1 MQRTVPSFRLVSPPP
16 PPPRQLALFCARGQ
30 PQPSPI
36 DSEALRTPITHLL
49 ATAKV
54 PDRWIG
60 AFAAWLRDG
69 VMPPPDAVD
78 WLRRLA
84 HARRWQQALSC
95 LGSLGDTARP
105 VHERALHLLQ
115 YARAM
120 RQWPRRARKGIAAH
134 RSRRG
139 GFDIA
144 VLPPIPQTLRP
155 HAAALVAVGMEAVG
169 HVYEALAL
177 PVRCQR
183 QGSVRTIEVLRC
195 FRLHFDFMRRDIG
208 LQLMQAN
215 GWTEQ
220 RGATADLVEPI
231 PTDAWCAHHATLLHP
246 VLRQHLGDAWREP
259 ALAEAALHWLVT
271 LVRECAQRSGVLEH
285 VRSELRATYPVDRQ
299 VIADLRACSLA
310 RTGISCWRY
319 AWGWRHAA
327 VLRQRVSDAPRLA
340 PLWMLAMYCQLAH
353 LDDDYDRLK
362 AVAQQH
368 GVTESGWRL
377 LCHHSRQLC
386 APIERLSW
394 RQNREIHGLF
404 GYVRVLQQAQ
414 CTRPLPFDLAVALL
428 TGHWFTM
435 ELPCDLPIGF
445 VRGAIARR
453 AQYLIEGRA
462 STRFIEDEFVP
473 VLGWLVRAQP
483 VLDAR
488 QRHASWAWFLRR
500 YRTWDEHERRART
513 GRRWTHGL
521 DGLRWHGGDLVPLRD
536 SATLW
541 SEGERMRTCISCY
554 ETDCAQ
560 GSYVIYSVRPR
571 RAPHPVAHIGVRIDA
586 DGVATLDQV
595 RGFANCAVGPTVLA
609 CADEVVARHAA
620 ALLVAPRCSP
630 SPRTGRGQG

>member
-1 MQRTVPSFRLVSPPP
+1 MQRPVPSFRLVSPPP

-30 PQPSPI
+30 PQLSLTE
-36 DSEALRTPITHLL
+36 SEALRTPITHLL
-49 ATAKV
+49 AVAKV

-69 VMPPPDAVD
+69 MMPPPDAVD
-78 WLRRLA
+78 WLCRLA

-95 LGSLGDTARP
+95 LGSLGDAARP
-105 VHERALHLLQ
+105 VRERALHLLQ
-115 YARAM
+115 YARAL

-155 HAAALVAVGMEAVG
+155 HAAALVAVGMETVG

-195 FRLHFDFMRRDIG
+195 FRLHFDFARHEIG
-208 LQLMQAN
+208 LDFMQAS
-215 GWTEQ
+215 GWTVQ

-231 PTDAWCAHHATLLHP
+231 PTDAWCSHHATLLHSA
-246 VLRQHLGDAWREP
+246 LRQRLDDAWTTP
-259 ALAEAALHWLVT
+259 AVAETAQHWLT
-271 LVRECAQRSGVLEH
+271 ALVRDCAQRSGVLTH
-285 VRSELRATYPVDRQ
+285 VRAELRAAYPVDAQ
-299 VIADLRACSLA
+299 VIADLHACSLA

-327 VLRQRVSDAPRLA
+327 VLRRRVSDAPRLA
-340 PLWMLAMYCQLAH
+340 PLWALAMHCQLAR

-377 LCHHSRQLC
+377 LCHHSRRLC
-386 APIERLSW
+386 APIARLSW
-394 RQNREIHGLF
+394 RQNREVHGLF
-404 GYVRVLQQAQ
+404 GYVRILQQAQ
-414 CTRPLPFDLAVALL
+414 CTQPLPFDLAVALL
-428 TGHWFTM
+428 TGHWFTI
-435 ELPCDLPIGF
+435 ELPRDLPIGF

-453 AQYLIEGRA
+453 AQYLIEGRT

-473 VLGWLVRAQP
+473 ALGWLMRAQP
-483 VLDAR
+483 VLDAQ
-488 QRHASWAWFLRR
+488 QRRAPWSWFLRR
-500 YRTWDEHERRART
+500 YHAWDERERRVRE

-521 DGLRWHGGDLVPLRD
+521 DAMSLRGCDVVPLRD
-536 SATLW
+536 SVTLW
-541 SEGERMRTCISCY
+541 SEGERMRTCISRY
-554 ETDCAQ
+554 ETECAQ
-560 GSYVIYSVRPR
+560 GSYVIYSVRPWGAP
-571 RAPHPVAHIGVRIDA
+571 RAVAHVGVCIDA
-586 DGVATLDQV
+586 VGVATLDQV
-595 RGFANCAVGPTVLA
+595 RGFANRAVEPVLAA
-609 CADEVVARHAA
+609 CADDVVARHNAGRA
-620 ALLVAPRCSP
+620 VSP
-630 SPRTGRGQG
+630 GLPLATPMEHR